1 MVAMGLHNGLAPFM
15 LQSLAQNGYER
26 LSGPGSLPSNV
37 AQGAAALAVALR
49 TKKNLEFKELA
60 FTAGLTGILGVTEPA
75 LFGVTLQIKKVLPC
89 VMIGGGL
96 GGLYAGITGVKCF
109 SFCSPGLLALPAY
122 IGTGGWTNLINAVIS
137 MLIGFIVP
145 FVLVFVLKISGDTD
159 ETAEEIF
166 SEEKPVKSQLGTEAA

>member
-1 MVAMGLHNGLAPFM
+1 MMTGSGDRGWDDRVAGVM
-15 LQSLAQNGYER
+15 LGTAVGDALGAGYEYGSAP
-26 LSGPGSLPSNV
+26 LGPEGP
-37 AQGAAALAVALR
+37 R
-49 TKKNLEFKELA
+49 
-60 FTAGLTGILGVTEPA
+60 
-75 LFGVTLQIKKVLPC
+75 
-89 VMIGGGL
+89 MIGGGL